1 MSYED
6 KKKEFIE
13 IYNKHIKRDGA
24 DKLLDYLEN
33 RSDFFTAPASSQYH
47 LSRVGGLCEHSIN
60 VYNCLLDYLS
70 RPTAAIAALLHD
82 VCKTDCYVMSTRN
95 KKDKVTGKWT
105 EVPFYEYKDKMPYG
119 HGEKSV
125 YIISG
130 FMRLS
135 REEAFAIRY
144 HMGYSNTDDTRN
156 VSAAFEMYPLAF
168 ALSTADMEATYYVE
182 TPRSE

>member
-70 RPTAAIAALLHD
+70 RPKVKEEYGLAVSDETAEWALTKL
-82 VCKTDCYVMSTRN
+82 
-95 KKDKVTGKWT
+95 
-105 EVPFYEYKDKMPYG
+105 
-119 HGEKSV
+119 
-125 YIISG
+125 
-130 FMRLS
+130 
-135 REEAFAIRY
+135 
-144 HMGYSNTDDTRN
+144 
-156 VSAAFEMYPLAF
+156 
-168 ALSTADMEATYYVE
+168 
-182 TPRSE
+182 